1 VKNKYTPDD
10 RIIEGEEG
18 RQRVAAALER
28 LGEGVITSL
37 DPSVNDIL
45 FDQYRPGMPPG
56 IDQWQLPV
64 KIDGP
69 SLYFLTVVQ
78 PGAIV
83 PTHSHKR
90 ALFRVI
96 VSGSIILG
104 DGRVLKAGDWMYVP
118 AGTEYSFRGGLNP
131 GAIIFHCYG

>member
-1 VKNKYTPDD
+1 MKNKYTPDD

-45 FDQYRPGMPPG
+45 FDQYRSGMPPG

>member
-1 VKNKYTPDD
+1 MKNKYTPDD

-28 LGEGVITSL
+28 LGDGVITSL
-37 DPSVNDIL
+37 DPGVNDIL
-45 FDQYRPGMPPG
+45 FDQYREGMPPG

-83 PTHSHKR
+83 PTHAHKR

-96 VSGSIILG
+96 VSGSILLG
-104 DGRVLKAGDWMYVP
+104 DGRTLKAGDWMYVP

-131 GAIIFHCYG
+131 GATIFHCYG